1 LTVEE
6 STPRPESGD
15 EARRR
20 WSSRRTAAP
29 VIVVVMA
36 VSLSAV
42 ALYWWWP
49 GIAGRGESFDS
60 TPAVMVVGGG
70 QLARSEEKVL
80 RRLREEGYSAL
91 WGGRPTD
98 WCEVRD
104 AVTSTKVAPTRA
116 VVMHAPVSEGDCAD
130 PEVLADDIIGAV
142 DAFDARAVLVIGLEV
157 ADRDDPVARAL
168 IERGVAVVDPADLI
182 GDPTAVGERVD
193 CLWWDDCVFE
203 GLNPGYVVL
212 RDEDGLT
219 EAGQQRVARLIVA
232 TVQ

>member
-1 LTVEE
+1 
-6 STPRPESGD
+6 
-15 EARRR
+15 
-20 WSSRRTAAP
+20 
-29 VIVVVMA
+29 VIVAAVVVA

-42 ALYWWWP
+42 SLYWWWP

-70 QLARSEEKVL
+70 QLVRSEEKVL

-98 WCEVRD
+98 WCQARD
-104 AVTSTKVAPTRA
+104 SLTSSTIAPTRA
-116 VVMHAPVSEGDCAD
+116 VVLHVPVSEIDCAD
-130 PEVLADDIIGAV
+130 PEELVEEILRAIE
-142 DAFDARAVLVIGLEV
+142 AFDARAVLVIGLEV
-157 ADRDDPVARAL
+157 GDREDPATRAL
-168 IERGVAVVDPADLI
+168 IERGVVVVDPVDLI

-193 CLWWDDCVFE
+193 CLWWDDCVVE